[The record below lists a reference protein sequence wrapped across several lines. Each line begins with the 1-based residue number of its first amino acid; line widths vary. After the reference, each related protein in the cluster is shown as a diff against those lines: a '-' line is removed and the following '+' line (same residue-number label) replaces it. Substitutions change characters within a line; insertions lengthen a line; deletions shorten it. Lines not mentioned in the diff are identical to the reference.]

1 MFLLFELICRLDFI
15 WQWLMTSFTK
25 FITTIILIKVQF
37 LIHDCNFVNSLSKL
51 IKRTK
56 SIEIAKW
63 ARKMH
68 FRMRCCSY
76 SLCTFPSQV
85 LKYNLYYI
93 YSQLFTCTSLI
104 KLGQYTV
111 ELWLNISHTC
121 KYTKN
126 ISQRVGIPNTVSLCI
141 STTISHSWI
150 SASFSWLHQV
160 LLKTRF
166 IWLIVNQ
173 ECGSYL
179 ININIFLFEEKSMDL
194 LQTNFYSWQPISR
207 LTSDTLVR
215 DDYEFATKPYS
226 C

>member
-1 MFLLFELICRLDFI
+1 
-15 WQWLMTSFTK
+15 
-25 FITTIILIKVQF
+25 
-37 LIHDCNFVNSLSKL
+37 
-51 IKRTK
+51 
-56 SIEIAKW
+56 
-63 ARKMH
+63 MH
-68 FRMRCCSY
+68 CCSY

-93 YSQLFTCTSLI
+93 YSQSFTCTSLI

-126 ISQRVGIPNTVSLCI
+126 MSQWVGIPNTVSYVSQSQYLILGYLQVFHGCI
-141 STTISHSWI
+141 K
-150 SASFSWLHQV
+150 FFF
-160 LLKTRF
+160 KTRF

>member
-1 MFLLFELICRLDFI
+1 
-15 WQWLMTSFTK
+15 
-25 FITTIILIKVQF
+25 
-37 LIHDCNFVNSLSKL
+37 
-51 IKRTK
+51 
-56 SIEIAKW
+56 
-63 ARKMH
+63 MH
-68 FRMRCCSY
+68 LRMRCCSY

-126 ISQRVGIPNTVSLCI
+126 MSQWVGIPNTVSLCI
-141 STTISHSWI
+141 SITISHSWI
-150 SASFSWLHQV
+150 SASFSWMHQV
-160 LLKTRF
+160 FFKTWF
-166 IWLIVNQ
+166 IWIIVNQ

-207 LTSDTLVR
+207 LTPVLLIH
-215 DDYEFATKPYS
+215 
-226 C
+226 

>member
-15 WQWLMTSFTK
+15 WQWLLNSFTK
-25 FITTIILIKVQF
+25 FITTIILIKVQY
-37 LIHDCNFVNSLSKL
+37 LIYDCNFVNSLSKL
-51 IKRTK
+51 IKGLRPLK
-56 SIEIAKW
+56 LQNE
-63 ARKMH
+63 H
-68 FRMRCCSY
+68 ERCILECIVEVTH
-76 SLCTFPSQV
+76 CTFPSQI

-93 YSQLFTCTSLI
+93 YSQSFTCTSLI

-121 KYTKN
+121 KYIKN
-126 ISQRVGIPNTVSLCI
+126 MSQWVGIPNTVSLCI
-141 STTISHSWI
+141 SITISHSWI

-194 LQTNFYSWQPISR
+194 LQTNFNSWHSISR

>member
-1 MFLLFELICRLDFI
+1 
-15 WQWLMTSFTK
+15 
-25 FITTIILIKVQF
+25 
-37 LIHDCNFVNSLSKL
+37 
-51 IKRTK
+51 
-56 SIEIAKW
+56 
-63 ARKMH
+63 MH
-68 FRMRCCSY
+68 IRMRCCSY

-104 KLGQYTV
+104 KLGQFTV

-121 KYTKN
+121 EYTKN
-126 ISQRVGIPNTVSLCI
+126 MSQWVGIPNTVSLCI
-141 STTISHSWI
+141 SITISHSWI

-194 LQTNFYSWQPISR
+194 LQTNFYSWQPISG

>member
-1 MFLLFELICRLDFI
+1 
-15 WQWLMTSFTK
+15 
-25 FITTIILIKVQF
+25 
-37 LIHDCNFVNSLSKL
+37 
-51 IKRTK
+51 
-56 SIEIAKW
+56 
-63 ARKMH
+63 MH
-68 FRMRCCSY
+68 IRMRCCSY

-126 ISQRVGIPNTVSLCI
+126 MSQWVGIPNTVSLCI
-141 STTISHSWI
+141 PITIPHSWI

-179 ININIFLFEEKSMDL
+179 ININIFLFWEKKYGFTANQL
-194 LQTNFYSWQPISR
+194 LFVATYFTTYFWYTSSWR
-207 LTSDTLVR
+207 LWICNQAL
-215 DDYEFATKPYS
+215 FMLNPCQNNHTKTGLWQEIFVTTMLLRKFIAHK
-226 C
+226 